1 MTIIDSFTGPS
12 IAANS
17 QDRRHHHE
25 ETKGAFKSLL
35 RDMEQDYLNKQ
46 PHSMAK
52 SSGTSDV
59 PAEVASLQVITKKQ
73 LEQWQEAA
81 DIARLPAD
89 PKQFYAS
96 VTATSNTNNV
106 AAIRMDTKDNSPVVA
121 NMANQPKVISEPE
134 TSTNPVQ
141 TIPSKLHRSDSEQT
155 SLLQTSG
162 LHVYATAE
170 GIGLTYRNNQQDTR
184 TGLDQVMQ
192 LKKLL
197 AEQGKTVTEA
207 YVNAQRLEFKE
218 KQNGY

>member
-12 IAANS
+12 IAIKS
-17 QDRRHHHE
+17 QDNRHHE
-25 ETKGAFKSLL
+25 ETKGAFKALL
-35 RDMEQDYLNKQ
+35 RDMEHDYLSKQ
-46 PHSMAK
+46 PHSMAE
-52 SSGTSDV
+52 SCGTADG
-59 PAEVASLQVITKKQ
+59 PEEVASPKAITKKQ
-73 LEQWQEAA
+73 LEQWQEVA

-89 PKQFYAS
+89 PKQFYA
-96 VTATSNTNNV
+96 TEAATSNTNNV
-106 AAIRMDTKDNSPVVA
+106 AAIRMAVHETTPMVSSIA
-121 NMANQPKVISEPE
+121 NLTMVNSEPE
-134 TSTNPVQ
+134 SNADPVQ
-141 TIPSKLHRSDSEQT
+141 SMRLKPHRPDSEQT

-170 GIGLTYRNNQQDTR
+170 GIGFTYRNHQQDTR

>member
-12 IAANS
+12 TATKS
-17 QDRRHHHE
+17 QDNRHHE
-25 ETKGAFKSLL
+25 ETKGAFKALL
-35 RDMEQDYLNKQ
+35 RDMEHDYLSKQ
-46 PHSMAK
+46 PHSMAE
-52 SSGTSDV
+52 SRRASDK
-59 PAEVASLQVITKKQ
+59 PEEVTIPSAVTKKQ
-73 LEQWQEAA
+73 LEQWQEVA
-81 DIARLPAD
+81 DIARLPAG
-89 PKQFYAS
+89 PKQLYATE
-96 VTATSNTNNV
+96 TATSNTSNV
-106 AAIRMDTKDNSPVVA
+106 AAIRMAVHDNTTMVSSVA
-121 NMANQPKVISEPE
+121 NQTIANSEPE
-134 TSTNPVQ
+134 TSTDPVQ
-141 TIPSKLHRSDSEQT
+141 TIPSKFQRSDSEQT

-184 TGLDQVMQ
+184 SGLDQVMQ

>member
-17 QDRRHHHE
+17 QDRRHHE
-25 ETKGAFKSLL
+25 ETKGAFKALL
-35 RDMEQDYLNKQ
+35 RDMEHDYLSKQ

-52 SSGTSDV
+52 NGGTSDL
-59 PAEVASLQVITKKQ
+59 PAEVATPQAITKKQ
-73 LEQWQEAA
+73 LEQWQEVA
-81 DIARLPAD
+81 DIARPPAD

-134 TSTNPVQ
+134 TNADSVHTNWL
-141 TIPSKLHRSDSEQT
+141 KLHRPDSEQT